1 MVCSQPE
8 FSMADPGL
16 QRLLLDSVLS
26 LPPPV
31 LRALSGGGAVQEG
44 GRTLD
49 PRFQYLRTRLR
60 RPTFSDLRPE
70 AARAYWARLV
80 RGLGAKPV
88 PGVEMQTLEID
99 GAAGPRPAR
108 LFRPDNPCPQAPLLL
123 FLHEG
128 GGVVGEPELSAGL
141 LSRLAHVGRCPV
153 IAPAYRLAP
162 EHRFPAGLEDSIA
175 AYDWAEAN
183 AERLGATGAAVA
195 GQSIGAA
202 FAAAICQSLKA
213 QGRSQPRLQLLICP
227 ILDASGGCQSLLTFS
242 DSWPLSRE
250 SFAWT
255 LGQYLGPEDDPCDP
269 RISPFRAE
277 DVSGLA
283 PAVIVTAGFD
293 PVVDQGELYAR
304 KLRAA
309 GVPVI
314 YRCYD
319 HLPHGF
325 SAFAGVAPSAET
337 ACSEIGGLLREG
349 LEGRLAGACTVED
362 RTEGRRSLVL

>member
-1 MVCSQPE
+1 
-8 FSMADPGL
+8 MADPAL
-16 QRLLLDSVLS
+16 QRLLIDSVLS
-26 LPPPV
+26 LPSPV
-31 LRALSGGGAVQEG
+31 LRALSGGGAVQQG

-49 PRFQYLRTRLR
+49 PRFQYMQTALR
-60 RPTFSDLRPE
+60 RPRSFSGLRPE
-70 AARAYWARLV
+70 AARADWARLV
-80 RGLGAKPV
+80 RALSAKPI
-88 PGVEMQTLEID
+88 PAVETQTLEIE
-99 GAAGPRPAR
+99 GVAGPLPAR
-108 LFRPDNPCPQAPLLL
+108 LFRPPEPCPQAPLLL

-128 GGVVGEPELSAGL
+128 GGVVGAPELSAGL
-141 LSRLAHVGRCPV
+141 LSRLALVARCPV

-162 EHRFPAGLEDSIA
+162 EHKFPAGLEDSLA

-183 AERLGATGAAVA
+183 AERLGAAGAAVG
-195 GQSIGAA
+195 GQSTGAA
-202 FAAAICQSLKA
+202 FAAVICQALKA
-213 QGRSQPRLQLLICP
+213 QGRPQPRLQLLICP
-227 ILDASGGCQSLLTFS
+227 ILDAAGDCQSLFTFC

-255 LGQYLGPEDDPCDP
+255 LGQYLGPGDDPCDP
-269 RISPFRAE
+269 RISPFRAR

-293 PVVDQGELYAR
+293 PVADQGELYAR

-325 SAFAGVAPSAET
+325 PAFARVAPSAQT

-362 RTEGRRSLVL
+362 RTEDQRSLVL

>member
-1 MVCSQPE
+1 
-8 FSMADPGL
+8 MADPAL

-26 LPPPV
+26 LPPPL
-31 LRALSGGGAVQEG
+31 LRALSGGGAVEQG

-49 PRFQYLRTRLR
+49 PRFQYLCTTLR
-60 RPTFSDLRPE
+60 RARGFADLSPE
-70 AARAYWARLV
+70 QARAYWAGLV
-80 RGLGAKPV
+80 RALGAKPV
-88 PGVEMQTLEID
+88 PAVQTETLEID
-99 GAAGPRPAR
+99 GAAGPLPAR
-108 LFRPDNPCPQAPLLL
+108 LFRPAQACPKAPLLL

-128 GGVVGEPELSAGL
+128 GGVVGAPELSAGL

-162 EHRFPAGLEDSIA
+162 EHRFPAGLEDSLA

-202 FAAAICQSLKA
+202 FAAAICQTLKA
-213 QGRSQPRLQLLICP
+213 QGRPQPLLQLLICP
-227 ILDASGGCQSLLTFS
+227 ILDAAGDCQSLFTFS

-255 LGQYLGPEDDPCDP
+255 LGHYLGPQDDTSDP

-293 PVVDQGELYAR
+293 PVADQGELYAQ

-309 GVPVI
+309 GGQVI

-319 HLPHGF
+319 RLPHGF
-325 SAFAGVAPSAET
+325 PAFAGVAPSAEI

-349 LEGRLAGACTVED
+349 LEGRLAATCTVAD
-362 RTEGRRSLVL
+362 RTEGPRGLVL

>member
-1 MVCSQPE
+1 
-8 FSMADPGL
+8 MADPAL

-31 LRALSGGGAVQEG
+31 LRALSGGGVVHQG

-49 PRFQYLRTRLR
+49 PRFQYLRTTLR
-60 RPTFSDLRPE
+60 PPRGFSELRPE
-70 AARAYWARLV
+70 EARAYWARLV
-80 RGLGAKPV
+80 RALGPKPLGAV
-88 PGVEMQTLEID
+88 QIETLEID
-99 GAAGPRPAR
+99 GAAGPLPAR
-108 LFRPDNPCPQAPLLL
+108 LFRPPEPCPQAPLLL

-128 GGVVGEPELSAGL
+128 GGVVGAPELSAGL
-141 LSRLAHVGRCPV
+141 LSRLALVARCPV

-162 EHRFPAGLEDSIA
+162 EHRFPAGLEDALA
-175 AYDWAEAN
+175 AYDWAQAN
-183 AERLGATGAAVA
+183 AERLGASGAAVA
-195 GQSIGAA
+195 GQSTGAA
-202 FAAAICQSLKA
+202 FATAICQQLKA
-213 QGRSQPRLQLLICP
+213 QGRPQPLLQLLICP
-227 ILDASGGCQSLLTFS
+227 ILDAAGDCQSLFTFC

-250 SFAWT
+250 SFTWT

-269 RISPFRAE
+269 RISPFRAG

-309 GVPVI
+309 GVTVI

-325 SAFAGVAPSAET
+325 PAFAGVAPSAET

-349 LEGRLAGACTVED
+349 LEGRLAATCTVED
-362 RTEGRRSLVL
+362 RTEGGRSLVL

>member
-1 MVCSQPE
+1 
-8 FSMADPGL
+8 MADPAL

-26 LPPPV
+26 LPPPL
-31 LRALSGGGAVQEG
+31 LRALCGGGVVHQG

-49 PRFQYLRTRLR
+49 PRFQYLWTTLR
-60 RPTFSDLRPE
+60 RPRDFTDLSAE
-70 AARAYWARLV
+70 EARAYWAQLV
-80 RGLGAKPV
+80 RALGAKPV
-88 PGVEMQTLEID
+88 GAVDTQAIEID
-99 GAAGPRPAR
+99 GAAGPLPAR

-128 GGVVGEPELSAGL
+128 GGVVGAPELSAGL

-162 EHRFPAGLEDSIA
+162 EHRFPAGLEDALA

-183 AERLGATGAAVA
+183 AERLGAQGVAVA
-195 GQSIGAA
+195 GQSTGAA
-202 FAAAICQSLKA
+202 FAAYLCQSLKA

-227 ILDASGGCQSLLTFS
+227 ILDAAGDCQSLFTFS

-277 DVSGLA
+277 NVAELA

-293 PVVDQGELYAR
+293 PVADQGELYAR
-304 KLRAA
+304 KLRAK

-325 SAFAGVAPSAET
+325 PAFAGVAPSAET

-349 LEGRLAGACTVED
+349 LEGRLPATCKVED